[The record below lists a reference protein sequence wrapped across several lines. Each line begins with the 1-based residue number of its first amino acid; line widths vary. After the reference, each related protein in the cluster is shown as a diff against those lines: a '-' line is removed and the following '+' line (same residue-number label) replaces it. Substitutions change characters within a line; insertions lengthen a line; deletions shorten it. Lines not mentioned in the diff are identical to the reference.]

1 MSVRGVRRDARMEE
15 KVTLTI
21 KYTIRST
28 HMSQLTL
35 RTHAPSPAGPAA
47 RQLHEARTR
56 PERAEDALDRESE
69 TRDAHTSP

>member
-1 MSVRGVRRDARMEE
+1 MEE

-21 KYTIRST
+21 KYTIRLT
-28 HMSQLTL
+28 HNTHPTSDIVTL